1 MWTRFRLLLL
11 VAIATIPIMVVGVLT
26 KDLVTEYLR
35 STEIIAW
42 TTLAFAVVLWAAD
55 RQPEAKR
62 EPAAMTGKDAVIL
75 GLLQCLALIPG
86 VSRAG
91 ISMTAGRLLGF
102 DRPLS
107 ARFSLLLAVPTI
119 IGAGLLGG
127 YDLYQAG
134 NAR

>member
-75 GLLQCLALIPG
+75 GLLQCLALIP
-86 VSRAG
+86 VS
-91 ISMTAGRLLGF
+91 AGRAS
-102 DRPLS
+102 P
-107 ARFSLLLAVPTI
+107 
-119 IGAGLLGG
+119 
-127 YDLYQAG
+127 
-134 NAR
+134 